1 MYDTITR
8 SRAEYIAPR
17 VAPGLDLG
25 HRIEIR
31 AWTMIFLFG
40 QTVLIKLLIVVFV
53 LGSGGNNHSVFDQGV
68 RFERHP
74 RSQGDTYSTGMRIH
88 TG

>member
-1 MYDTITR
+1 
-8 SRAEYIAPR
+8 
-17 VAPGLDLG
+17 
-25 HRIEIR
+25 
-31 AWTMIFLFG
+31 MIFLFG

-74 RSQGDTYSTGMRIH
+74 RSQGVPTGTGMRVH